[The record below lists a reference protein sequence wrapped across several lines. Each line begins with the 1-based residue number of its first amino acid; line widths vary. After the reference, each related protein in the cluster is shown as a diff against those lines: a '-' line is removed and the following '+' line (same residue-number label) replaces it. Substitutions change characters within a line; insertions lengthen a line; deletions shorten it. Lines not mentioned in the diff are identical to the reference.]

1 MRVKQ
6 AAKAQSCSR
15 CFGVVSGGVYPCCL
29 VSFCLQWQDLIFF
42 TAAVSVILYL
52 RVLEWTE
59 DAVYS
64 SHPCAE
70 SGRWEGGGWMMA
82 LVTALVIPAW

>member
-29 VSFCLQWQDLIFF
+29 VPFCLQWQDLTF
-42 TAAVSVILYL
+42 TTAVSVILYL

-59 DAVYS
+59 AVYS
-64 SHPCAE
+64 SHPSAE
-70 SGRWEGGGWMMA
+70 SGRWEDGGWMA